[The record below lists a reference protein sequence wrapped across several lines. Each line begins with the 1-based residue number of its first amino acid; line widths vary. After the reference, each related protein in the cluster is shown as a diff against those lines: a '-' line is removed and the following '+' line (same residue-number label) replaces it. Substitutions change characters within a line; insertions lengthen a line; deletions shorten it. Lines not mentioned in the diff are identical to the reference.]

1 MLHHIALRTNNPTQL
16 ADFYVRVCGL
26 QVVPNPPASAS
37 GLWLHAGGVVFM
49 VERRE
54 ADEPGP
60 ASGTLD
66 LLAFEAAQ
74 PDVHA
79 VLAFLAEQRVE
90 VEACT
95 GFTAYFRDPDG
106 RRVALSTYPLPTPV
120 ESIRPR

>member
-1 MLHHIALRTNNPTQL
+1 MLHHIALRTHSPATL
-16 ADFYVRVCGL
+16 AEFYVRVCGL
-26 QVVPNPPASAS
+26 EVFPHTPANAS
-37 GLWLHAGGVVFM
+37 GVWLHTGGVVFM

-106 RRVALSTYPLPTPV
+106 RRVALSTYPFPTPG
-120 ESIRPR
+120 ESVRPR